1 MKRSG
6 LVLLAALMAILLAM
20 GCGEEKLKTF
30 LRQPRSP
37 ISGTPY
43 ADSYHVLPPD
53 VIGVYSVRV
62 PEINAVRQMVRPDGM
77 VNLPLIGEIMVNDL
91 TPKEIQTKIEE
102 ACKKYYTEVDATVQ
116 VEAFNS
122 QKVYVFGQVVRPG
135 PQPWTGANTLLD
147 VLAQSTPTPLAWPER
162 IKVVRGARPTRGGV
176 LKHKEAEQLAK
187 QAESAEAPGVAKPK
201 MVAEETVPKPGEKP
215 APTGEQPKKKGES
228 PADTYQTK
236 PVVMVVNMHQ
246 MVERGDFS
254 KNVLLQPD
262 DVVYVPANPLAWVG
276 LALQQIL
283 SPYTQSSDAITDYY
297 TTKRAAEG
305 TSYSRGGW
313 GPSTTGGT
321 PSP

>member
-6 LVLLAALMAILLAM
+6 LMLLAAMVTMALLTV
-20 GCGEEKLKTF
+20 GCGNEKLKTF
-30 LRQPRSP
+30 LQQPRSP
-37 ISGTPY
+37 ISGTAY
-43 ADSYHVLPPD
+43 AETYHVLPPD

-62 PEINAVRQMVRPDGM
+62 IEINAVRQMVRPDGM
-77 VNLPLIGEIMVNDL
+77 INLPLIGEIKVNDL
-91 TPKEIQTKIEE
+91 TPKQIQTKIEE

-135 PQPWTGANTLLD
+135 PQPWNGANTLLD
-147 VLAQSTPTPLAWPER
+147 VLAQSTPTNLAWPER

-176 LKHKEAEQLAK
+176 LKSKEAEQLAK

-201 MVAEETVPKPGEKP
+201 TVAEETAPKPGEKP
-215 APTGEQPKKKGES
+215 APTGEQPKKKDEL
-228 PADTYQTK
+228 PADTDQTK
-236 PVVMVVNMHQ
+236 AVVMIVNMKQ
-246 MVERGDFS
+246 MVERGDLS

-283 SPYTQSSDAITDYY
+283 SPYTQSAEAYIEYY
-297 TTKRAAEG
+297 TAKRAAAG
-305 TSYSRGGW
+305 TSYSHGY
-313 GPSTTGGT
+313 GP
-321 PSP
+321 

>member
-6 LVLLAALMAILLAM
+6 LMLLAAMVTMALLTV
-20 GCGEEKLKTF
+20 GCGNEKLKTF
-30 LRQPRSP
+30 LQQPRSP

-43 ADSYHVLPPD
+43 AETYHVLPPD

-62 PEINAVRQMVRPDGM
+62 IEINAVRQMVRPDGM
-77 VNLPLIGEIMVNDL
+77 INLPLIGEIRASDL
-91 TPKEIQTKIEE
+91 TPKQIQTKIEE

-135 PQPWTGANTLLD
+135 PQPWNGANTLLD
-147 VLAQSTPTPLAWPER
+147 ALAQSTPTPSAWPER

-176 LKHKEAEQLAK
+176 LKHKEAERLVE

-201 MVAEETVPKPGEKP
+201 TVAEETVPKPGEKP
-215 APTGEQPKKKGES
+215 APRGEQPKKKDEL
-228 PADTYQTK
+228 PADTDQTK
-236 PVVMVVNMHQ
+236 AVVMIVNMKQ
-246 MVERGDFS
+246 MVERGDLS

-283 SPYTQSSDAITDYY
+283 SPYSQSIDAYTDYY
-297 TTKRAAEG
+297 TAKRAAAG
-305 TSYSRGGW
+305 TSYNRGGY
-313 GPSTTGGT
+313 GP
-321 PSP
+321 